1 MVRLLA
7 RTVIFLIANAI
18 GLLIAAAVLDDM
30 TIDGGAF
37 VIAVLIF
44 SGIEVLAEPLL
55 RQIAVTSAPV
65 LLGSVALIATFIGLV
80 LTALI
85 SDGLSI
91 DGAWTWVLATI
102 VVWLATLLAGILLP
116 LILFKKV
123 LAEARGRDMRTA

>member
-1 MVRLLA
+1 VVRLLA
-7 RTVIFLIANAI
+7 RAVLYLIANSI
-18 GLLIAAAVLDDM
+18 GLLIAASVLDDM
-30 TIDGGAF
+30 TLDGGAF

-44 SGIEVLAEPLL
+44 SAIEILTEPLL

-80 LTALI
+80 LTTVI

-102 VVWLATLLAGILLP
+102 IVWLATLLAGILLP

-123 LAEARGRDMRTA
+123 LAENRGGSMRTA